1 MNRSLAAL
9 AAAAMFAASVP
20 TIGFADESSS
30 SSSSASS
37 VDSSV
42 SSSSMSASSESAS
55 SESSVSS
62 SSKSK
67 KSKLCDDMTGLK
79 RAQCQAKA
87 RIEKKQSKDRVQRRN
102 DDKVLRIN
110 GECSSMTGAERL
122 KCLRQNGKR
131 GIKSFIMKKSK
142 FDQEHTIRGVKVD
155 DSSSSESDESSED

>member
-30 SSSSASS
+30 SSSTST
-37 VDSSV
+37 VESSV

-62 SSKSK
+62 SSRSK
-67 KSKLCDDMTGLK
+67 KSKLCDDMTGLA
-79 RAQCQAKA
+79 RAQCQAKV
-87 RIEKKQSKDRVQRRN
+87 RIEKKQAKDRVQRRN

-110 GECSSMTGAERL
+110 GDCATMTGADRL

-142 FDQEHTIRGVKVD
+142 FDQEHTIRGVKVE
-155 DSSSSESDESSED
+155 DSSSSESDEESED

>member
-30 SSSSASS
+30 SSSAST
-37 VDSSV
+37 VESSV

-67 KSKLCDDMTGLK
+67 KPKLCDDMTGLK
-79 RAQCQAKA
+79 RAQCLAKT

-110 GECSSMTGAERL
+110 GDCASMTGAERL

-142 FDQEHTIRGVKVD
+142 FDQEHTIRGVKVE
-155 DSSSSESDESSED
+155 DSSSSESDEESED